1 MTTLWGRNYYPCFA
15 VEGNKGFRVESHGS
29 HTSVQWERWDAM
41 PMHLFSVPPCLSRYP
56 GHHCSTSYLW
66 IIWLLQQCFVKHDY
80 SYVLAPPFRKWK
92 IFPHPLNSGWPCNL
106 LRSSYQLYFMPS
118 KNWPQDALKFPISFS
133 RNIADSLW
141 GSLGWNTMWRERPSR
156 IKHSSFLR
164 CMTAAH

>member
-15 VEGNKGFRVESHGS
+15 VEENKGYRVESHGS
-29 HTSVQWERWDAM
+29 HTSVQCEQWDAM
-41 PMHLFSVPPCLSRYP
+41 PRVPVSLCHPASR
-56 GHHCSTSYLW
+56 GILDINSTSYLW

-80 SYVLAPPFRKWK
+80 NYFLAPPFRKWK

-133 RNIADSLW
+133 QNIADSLW
-141 GSLGWNTMWRERPSR
+141 GSLGWNTVWRERPSR

-164 CMTAAH
+164 SMTAAY